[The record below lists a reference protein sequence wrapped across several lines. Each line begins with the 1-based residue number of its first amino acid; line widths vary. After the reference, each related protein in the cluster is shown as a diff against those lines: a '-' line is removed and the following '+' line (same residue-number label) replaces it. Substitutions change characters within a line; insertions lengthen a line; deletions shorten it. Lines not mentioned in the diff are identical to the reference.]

1 MSSSDSGSPTAARM
15 LMSVQ
20 RRDGGGF
27 LANSSGAGGFCA
39 VSAAACGLDLGLG
52 AGLGAAAAGLAA
64 GASAAL
70 AGGALTARHGVRQG
84 FASAAAEG
92 TPPHS
97 AVTIAIGAMARN
109 REDRAW

>member
-20 RRDGGGF
+20 RFEGGAF
-27 LANSSGAGGFCA
+27 LATSNEAGGCCFG
-39 VSAAACGLDLGLG
+39 SAAGCGLGLG
-52 AGLGAAAAGLAA
+52 AGLAAG
-64 GASAAL
+64 GASARP
-70 AGGALTARHGVRQG
+70 AGAALTARHGVRHG
-84 FASAAAEG
+84 LVSVLAATVG
-92 TPPHS
+92 TAPHS